1 VFSLAA
7 HVSLGVALG
16 QAKRPEE
23 AREAFLSAVR
33 LDGRQ
38 LKDPKSHES
47 ARISALFHLGRQL
60 LEQEQP
66 QHALP
71 YLLQAKDQMPNHYQP
86 QVCVLCTGRRTMNLI
101 QFFV

>member
-1 VFSLAA
+1 MRGKKKTESCVFSLAA

-86 QVCVLCTGRRTMNLI
+86 QVCAR
-101 QFFV
+101 